1 MGGFFALPPRKP
13 TLPDRVWRAIG
24 ALRPRRCDDEGAD
37 ADPFI
42 RGVVLA
48 LFVVWLL
55 LLPSF
60 CELLACAIFSACWVG
75 GSFKVCASS
84 LTPLTFGPG
93 DCAGNACT
101 GSVNSKGSEPDIP
114 SCIDPEI
121 PSAAASA
128 AAFRSS
134 SISLRSTF
142 RRKESVAVC
151 NCPSRSA
158 TLLTV
163 ACCCSATEVAS
174 TRSSI
179 SDLSTLPSKRCIAWR
194 RFVSSRSTAAK
205 APFSGGGELPLGE
218 LPLGEAVPRGDVVS
232 AGRGVASTLAVK
244 PSTQAIAFWISRS
257 SWSIFST
264 RASSS
269 LRKAARSFSKLK

>member
-1 MGGFFALPPRKP
+1 MILAVHCRPLQSALTTHCSSPATHLRSFGWICWQTSACHSINGWFFALPPRKP

-142 RRKESVAVC
+142 RRKDQ
-151 NCPSRSA
+151 
-158 TLLTV
+158 LLF
-163 ACCCSATEVAS
+163 AIA
-174 TRSSI
+174 
-179 SDLSTLPSKRCIAWR
+179 LP
-194 RFVSSRSTAAK
+194 
-205 APFSGGGELPLGE
+205 GLPLC
-218 LPLGEAVPRGDVVS
+218 
-232 AGRGVASTLAVK
+232 
-244 PSTQAIAFWISRS
+244 
-257 SWSIFST
+257 
-264 RASSS
+264 
-269 LRKAARSFSKLK
+269 